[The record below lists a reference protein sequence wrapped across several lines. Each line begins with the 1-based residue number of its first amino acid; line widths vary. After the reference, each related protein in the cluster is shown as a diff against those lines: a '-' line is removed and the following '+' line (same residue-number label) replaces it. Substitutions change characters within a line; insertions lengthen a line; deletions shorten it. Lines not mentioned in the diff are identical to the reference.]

1 MGDGRW
7 HGGRL
12 AEIVVWDYVQTGTMG
27 DDMEDQ
33 SQPNEKELA
42 VSSEKPGAESVL
54 DPVERQASWQKHVMV
69 LLWISIALLMVFVGI
84 LLYAKYHGLF
94 ESPSDQVAPFPSGS
108 AGS

>member
-1 MGDGRW
+1 MG
-7 HGGRL
+7 
-12 AEIVVWDYVQTGTMG
+12 QG

-33 SQPNEKELA
+33 SQPNKNELVEG
-42 VSSEKPGAESVL
+42 VSSEKPGTESAL

-69 LLWISIALLMVFVGI
+69 LLWISIAVLIVLVGI

-94 ESPSDQVAPFPSGS
+94 ESSSDQAAPFPPGPP

>member
-1 MGDGRW
+1 M
-7 HGGRL
+7 
-12 AEIVVWDYVQTGTMG
+12 AEIVIWEYVQAGTMAQG

-42 VSSEKPGAESVL
+42 VSSEKPGVESVL

-94 ESPSDQVAPFPSGS
+94 ESPSDKVAPFPSGT

>member
-1 MGDGRW
+1 M
-7 HGGRL
+7 
-12 AEIVVWDYVQTGTMG
+12 AQG

-42 VSSEKPGAESVL
+42 VSSEKAGLESVL

-69 LLWISIALLMVFVGI
+69 LLWISIALLMVFIGI

-94 ESPSDQVAPFPSGS
+94 ESPSDKVAPFPSGT